1 MEEKTIAAISTPMGV
16 GGISIIRLSGSE
28 SLAIA
33 KRVFTFKSKKV
44 NIENLEPRKMYLG
57 SFSLNGYSEE
67 CLLVYFKAP
76 YSYTGEDLI
85 EFQCHGG
92 VVVTKKILEGLLNS
106 GASIAGAG
114 EFTKRAFLN
123 GKLSLDEAEGV
134 IDVINAESE
143 SELKAG
149 YNLLNGNLNH
159 EVVDIQNDIKD
170 ALSKI
175 EVALDYP
182 EEDLEEETRID
193 IGSSLD
199 SVLIGLHKMLS
210 TASTGRKI
218 KDGTKIAIVG
228 KPNAGKSSIMNA
240 LLNYDRAIVTDIQG
254 TTRDTLEETYIY
266 KGVKFV
272 LIDTAGI
279 RDTDDIVEK
288 IGVKKAKDM
297 IREADVTLYIAD
309 GSRELNQD
317 DYTIISS
324 LNDKNT
330 IVIVN
335 KNDLVQKIE
344 LEKIPFKNIITVS
357 AISKNGID
365 EIKEKIFNF
374 VIDENILA
382 SDIIITN
389 VRHLNSL
396 KSAIKNVEESIAAL
410 SQNIGLD
417 LVTVNIK
424 NVWLS
429 LGEITGETDNEKI
442 IDNIFAKFCV
452 GK

>member
-1 MEEKTIAAISTPMGV
+1 MDDKTIAAISTPMGV
-16 GGISIIRLSGSE
+16 GGISIVRLSGKDALS
-28 SLAIA
+28 IA
-33 KRVFTFKSKKV
+33 EKVFTFVSKKTNTK
-44 NIENLEPRKMYLG
+44 NIEPRKMYLG
-57 SFSLNGYSEE
+57 KFSIDTYKEE
-67 CLLVYFKAP
+67 CLMVYFKAP
-76 YSYTGEDLI
+76 YSYTGDDLI

-92 VVVTKKILEGLLNS
+92 VVVTKKILETLLNNGATLAS
-106 GASIAGAG
+106 GG

-193 IGSSLD
+193 LD
-199 SVLIGLHKMLS
+199 KTLYSVLDRLNKMLE

-279 RDTDDIVEK
+279 RDTDDVVEK

-297 IREADVTLYIAD
+297 IKSADVTLYIAD
-309 GSRELNQD
+309 GSRELNED
-317 DYTIISS
+317 DFTIINT

-335 KNDLVQKIE
+335 KSDLEQKIN
-344 LEKIPFKNIITVS
+344 EKEIPFKNKIEVS
-357 AISKNGID
+357 AISKKGID
-365 EIKEKIFNF
+365 SIKEKIFNF

-389 VRHLNSL
+389 VRHLNSI
-396 KSAIKNVEESIAAL
+396 KDAIKNVEESISAL
-410 SQNIGLD
+410 KQNIGLD

>member
-16 GGISIIRLSGSE
+16 GGISIVRLSGSD
-28 SLAIA
+28 SLNIA
-33 KRVFTFKSKKV
+33 NSVFTFRSKKT
-44 NIENLEPRKMYLG
+44 NIKNCEPRKMYLG
-57 SFSLNGYSEE
+57 SFKIGENEEE
-67 CLLVYFKAP
+67 CLMVYFKAP

-92 VVVTKKILEGLLNS
+92 VVVTKKILETLLDNGATLAS
-106 GASIAGAG
+106 GG

-149 YNLLNGNLNH
+149 YNLLKGNLNH
-159 EVVDIQNDIKD
+159 EVVTIQNDIKD
-170 ALSKI
+170 SLSKI

-193 IGSSLD
+193 IGATLH
-199 SVLIGLHKMLS
+199 SVLDRLNKMLD

-218 KDGTKIAIVG
+218 KDGTKVAIVG

-240 LLNYDRAIVTDIQG
+240 LLNFERAIVTDIQG

-266 KGVKFV
+266 KGVKFI

-279 RDTDDIVEK
+279 RDTEDVVEK
-288 IGVKKAKDM
+288 IGVKKAKDT
-297 IREADVTLYIAD
+297 IKSADVTLYIVD
-309 GSRELNQD
+309 GSRELNED
-317 DYTIISS
+317 DFNIINT
-324 LNDKNT
+324 LDDKNT

-335 KNDLVQKIE
+335 KSDLQQKVDE
-344 LEKIPFKNIITVS
+344 NKVPFKNKISVS
-357 AISKNGID
+357 AISKNGI
-365 EIKEKIFNF
+365 EKIKEKIFNF
-374 VIDENILA
+374 VIDENILS

-389 VRHLNSL
+389 VRHLNSI
-396 KSAIKNVEESIAAL
+396 KDAIKNVQESLSAL
-410 SQNIGLD
+410 EQNIGLD

-424 NVWLS
+424 NVWLA

>member
-1 MEEKTIAAISTPMGV
+1 
-16 GGISIIRLSGSE
+16 
-28 SLAIA
+28 
-33 KRVFTFKSKKV
+33 
-44 NIENLEPRKMYLG
+44 
-57 SFSLNGYSEE
+57 
-67 CLLVYFKAP
+67 
-76 YSYTGEDLI
+76 
-85 EFQCHGG
+85 
-92 VVVTKKILEGLLNS
+92 
-106 GASIAGAG
+106 
-114 EFTKRAFLN
+114 
-123 GKLSLDEAEGV
+123 
-134 IDVINAESE
+134 
-143 SELKAG
+143 
-149 YNLLNGNLNH
+149 
-159 EVVDIQNDIKD
+159 
-170 ALSKI
+170 
-175 EVALDYP
+175 
-182 EEDLEEETRID
+182 
-193 IGSSLD
+193 
-199 SVLIGLHKMLS
+199 
-210 TASTGRKI
+210 
-218 KDGTKIAIVG
+218 TKIAIVG

-279 RDTDDIVEK
+279 RDTDDVVEK

-297 IREADVTLYIAD
+297 IKSADVTLYIAD
-309 GSRELNQD
+309 GSRELNED
-317 DYTIISS
+317 DFTIINT

-335 KNDLVQKIE
+335 KSDLEQKIN
-344 LEKIPFKNIITVS
+344 EKEIPFKNKIAVS
-357 AISKNGID
+357 AISKKGID
-365 EIKEKIFNF
+365 SIKEKIFNF

-389 VRHLNSL
+389 VRHLNSI
-396 KSAIKNVEESIAAL
+396 KDAIKNVEESISAL
-410 SQNIGLD
+410 KQNIGLD

>member
-16 GGISIIRLSGSE
+16 GGISIVRLSGSD
-28 SLAIA
+28 SLNIA
-33 KRVFTFKSKKV
+33 NNVFIFRSKKITIK
-44 NIENLEPRKMYLG
+44 NCEPRKMYLG
-57 SFSLNGYSEE
+57 SFTIGENKEE
-67 CLLVYFKAP
+67 CLMVYFKAP

-92 VVVTKKILEGLLNS
+92 VVVTKKILETLLDNGATLAS
-106 GASIAGAG
+106 GG

-134 IDVINAESE
+134 IDIINAESE

-149 YNLLNGNLNH
+149 YNLLKGNLNH
-159 EVVDIQNDIKD
+159 EVVTIQNDIKD
-170 ALSKI
+170 SLSKI

-193 IGSSLD
+193 IDTTLH
-199 SVLIGLHKMLS
+199 SVLDRLNKMLD

-218 KDGTKIAIVG
+218 KDGTKVAIVG

-240 LLNYDRAIVTDIQG
+240 LLNFERAIVTDIQG

-266 KGVKFV
+266 KGVKFI

-279 RDTDDIVEK
+279 RDTEDVVEK
-288 IGVKKAKDM
+288 IGVKKAKDT
-297 IREADVTLYIAD
+297 IKQADVTLYIVD
-309 GSRELNQD
+309 GSRELNED
-317 DYTIISS
+317 DFNIINT
-324 LNDKNT
+324 LDDKNT

-335 KNDLVQKIE
+335 KSDLQQKVE
-344 LEKIPFKNIITVS
+344 ENKIPFKNKISVS
-357 AISKNGID
+357 AISKNGI
-365 EIKEKIFNF
+365 EKIKEKIFNF
-374 VIDENILA
+374 VIDENILS

-389 VRHLNSL
+389 VRHLNSI
-396 KSAIKNVEESIAAL
+396 KDAIKNVEESLSAL
-410 SQNIGLD
+410 KQNIGLD